1 LDRSLYSF
9 SFYYRNIDMPDAKL
23 VSSPLISEDG
33 AAASA
38 ILSGTREGT
47 TVTLTTTYGEESE
60 ETPEA
65 RALAQGP
72 HNYTTSFFCYQ

>member
-1 LDRSLYSF
+1 
-9 SFYYRNIDMPDAKL
+9 MPDAKL

-38 ILSGTREGT
+38 ILSGTRERT
-47 TVTLTTTYGEESE
+47 TATLTTTCGEES